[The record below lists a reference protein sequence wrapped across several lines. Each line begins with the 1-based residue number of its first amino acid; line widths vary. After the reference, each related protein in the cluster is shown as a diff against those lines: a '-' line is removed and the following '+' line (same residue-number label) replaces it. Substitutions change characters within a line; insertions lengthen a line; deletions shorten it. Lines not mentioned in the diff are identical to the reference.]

1 MGASPKTKSEF
12 LSAIQYKTEL
22 IASYKSKIAQLKG
35 LCAQPSQK
43 NMKSTWKASIAE
55 YQGHIARLKGEI
67 SVLKLKMKDAPKG

>member
-1 MGASPKTKSEF
+1 MGASPRTKSDYLRE
-12 LSAIQYKTEL
+12 IQYKTER
-22 IASYKSKIAQLKG
+22 IADYQSKIASLKG

-43 NMKSTWKASIAE
+43 HMKSNWKASIAE